1 MQAGGG
7 SPVFHSACFDIL
19 VPKFLTLGLKIF
31 DVLSLANTWQAFRFS
46 VFLALD
52 TLISIS
58 CSLRATGS
66 RLRGYVFTV
75 GASSLINT

>member
-1 MQAGGG
+1 MVPLFFTLQ
-7 SPVFHSACFDIL
+7 VFTFWF
-19 VPKFLTLGLKIF
+19 PKFLTLGLKLF

-75 GASSLINT
+75 SASSLINTW

>member
-1 MQAGGG
+1 MVPLFFTQQ
-7 SPVFHSACFDIL
+7 VFTFL
-19 VPKFLTLGLKIF
+19 FPKFLTLGLKLF

-52 TLISIS
+52 TLISIN

-75 GASSLINT
+75 SASSLINTW